1 MENKLILFILYVK
14 KIPTYHIPVAPP
26 GQAGYNRT
34 VCAAGGSLILT
45 GGRRSGRMEF
55 DMKLLKMIFKNE
67 TVFCISFLLAVLS
80 AFVVHPDRMYL
91 SYPDYRTIAL
101 LFCLMIIVGGF
112 QSLGIFGMLGQFLLR
127 GAGSVRG
134 LSAVMV
140 MLCFFSSMVIT
151 NDVALITFVPFTLI
165 VFRMSGRV
173 ERVLKLVVLETVA
186 ANLGSMATPIGNPQ
200 NLYLYSIADFTAGEF
215 LRAVLPYAGLAFVM
229 LMTAVLI
236 ERDEPLLD
244 VDVREENEAQKRQIF
259 REMLPFLIL
268 LVLCLLVV
276 FRVLPYQ
283 PVLICVMCVVL
294 VVNRKLYLSVD
305 YFLLLTF
312 LCFFIF
318 IGNMKRIPEISSF
331 LISVVE
337 GRELLMG
344 IFTSQIISN
353 VPAAILLSGFSSDL
367 SALLTGVNVGG
378 LGTLIA
384 SLASLISF
392 KFFAKEYPDKKGA
405 YMLRF
410 TIWNGIFL
418 AVLTAEALL
427 LGKISG

>member
-1 MENKLILFILYVK
+1 
-14 KIPTYHIPVAPP
+14 
-26 GQAGYNRT
+26 
-34 VCAAGGSLILT
+34 
-45 GGRRSGRMEF
+45 
-55 DMKLLKMIFKNE
+55 MKLLKMIFKNE

-80 AFVVHPDRMYL
+80 AFAVHPDRMYL

-112 QSLGIFGMLGQFLLR
+112 QSLGIFSMLGHFLLR
-127 GAGSVRG
+127 GAGSIRG
-134 LSAVMV
+134 LSAILV

-173 ERVLKLVVLETVA
+173 ESVLKLVVLETIA

-200 NLYLYSIADFTAGEF
+200 NLYLYSIADFSAGEF
-215 LRAVLPYAGLAFVM
+215 LQAVLPYAGLALVM
-229 LMTAVLI
+229 LMAAVLI
-236 ERDEPLLD
+236 QRDEPLLD
-244 VDVREENEAQKRQIF
+244 VAGGEENEVQKGKIF
-259 REMLPFLIL
+259 RKMIPFLFL
-268 LVLCLLVV
+268 LLLCLLVV

-283 PVLICVMCVVL
+283 PVLICVICVVL

-318 IGNMKRIPEISSF
+318 IGNMKRIPEISGF
-331 LISVVE
+331 LVSVVD
-337 GRELLMG
+337 GKELLMG
-344 IFTSQIISN
+344 ILTSQIISN

-392 KFFAKEYPDKKGA
+392 KFFAKEYPDKKGV
-405 YMLRF
+405 YMVRF

-427 LGKISG
+427 LGNISG

>member
-1 MENKLILFILYVK
+1 
-14 KIPTYHIPVAPP
+14 
-26 GQAGYNRT
+26 
-34 VCAAGGSLILT
+34 
-45 GGRRSGRMEF
+45 
-55 DMKLLKMIFKNE
+55 MKLLKMIFKNE

-80 AFVVHPDRMYL
+80 AFAVHPDRMYL

-112 QSLGIFGMLGQFLLR
+112 QSLGIFSMLGHFLLR
-127 GAGSVRG
+127 GAGSIRG
-134 LSAVMV
+134 LSAILV

-173 ERVLKLVVLETVA
+173 ESVLKLVVLETIA

-200 NLYLYSIADFTAGEF
+200 NLYLYSIADFSAGEF
-215 LRAVLPYAGLAFVM
+215 LQAVLPYAGLALVM
-229 LMTAVLI
+229 LMAAVLI
-236 ERDEPLLD
+236 QRDEPLLD
-244 VDVREENEAQKRQIF
+244 VAGGEENEVQKGKIF
-259 REMLPFLIL
+259 RKMIPFLFL
-268 LVLCLLVV
+268 LLLCLLVV

-283 PVLICVMCVVL
+283 PVLICVICVVL

-318 IGNMKRIPEISSF
+318 IGNMKRIPEISGF
-331 LISVVE
+331 LVSVVD
-337 GRELLMG
+337 GKELLMG
-344 IFTSQIISN
+344 ILTSQIISN
-353 VPAAILLSGFSSDL
+353 VPAAILLSGFSSNL

-392 KFFAKEYPDKKGA
+392 KFFAKEYPDKKGV
-405 YMLRF
+405 YMVRF

-418 AVLTAEALL
+418 AVLIAEALL
-427 LGKISG
+427 LGNISG

>member
-1 MENKLILFILYVK
+1 
-14 KIPTYHIPVAPP
+14 
-26 GQAGYNRT
+26 
-34 VCAAGGSLILT
+34 
-45 GGRRSGRMEF
+45 MEF

-173 ERVLKLVVLETVA
+173 ERVLKLVVLETIA

-215 LRAVLPYAGLAFVM
+215 VRAVLPYAGLAFVM

-418 AVLTAEALL
+418 VVLIAEALL